1 MAKPRQLSDAQIK
14 KGQTDNMMET
24 IAWRAGY
31 YRANPQIFCEEVLGI
46 HLKKFQKIV
55 LFEMMHNDNSMFLSS
70 RGLGK
75 TYLTALFSVVK
86 SILYPGSK
94 IVITS
99 ATVKQAKEV
108 ILKITEDL
116 MLKSPILK
124 SEISRFSTSV
134 NDTYVNFKNGSW
146 MRVYVATENSRGAR
160 ANLMIVDESR
170 LIPQKI
176 IDTIFV
182 PMLSAPRQPGY
193 LRNPKY
199 SHLQEMNQ
207 QIYLSSAYY
216 QSSELYDK
224 AKSYLAN
231 SLNDKL
237 KYFICDL
244 PYELAIKEGLLMRQS
259 IENEMSEATFS
270 DITFAMEREGIFW
283 GSGAD
288 SLFQFKDL
296 NNRRILK
303 DSLHDLDYYRTT
315 NTTIPK
321 KQHGEIRILSLDIAL
336 LSSKKRD
343 NDASCFIITSAIPTA
358 DSSYISNAVY
368 ISTKEDIT
376 TDELG
381 LLTMR
386 MYYQY
391 DCDYIAIDANGV
403 GQSVLDYLM
412 TNRFDPEYG
421 MTYGALNVC
430 NNSVLEDRCKI
441 KNAPKVIY
449 AFKANAQSNN
459 DWCLNLRAGIM
470 NGNINLLAHDNDID
484 DYLSE
489 SVKGYNKLTDVQK
502 VKLRLPYLQTTFLI
516 DELINLQHD
525 ESNGLIRVREKSGM
539 RKDRYSSLLYA
550 YAVVTE
556 LMRNNKPKE
565 EVSPEVMSKVFY
577 IRPPSYKRSNY

>member
-1 MAKPRQLSDAQIK
+1 MSKQKQLTDAQIK
-14 KGQTDNMMET
+14 KDQTQFLMET
-24 IAWRAGY
+24 IAWRAAY
-31 YRANPQIFCEEVLGI
+31 YRENPQIFCEEVLGI
-46 HLKKFQKIV
+46 HLKTFQKIV

-75 TYLTALFSVVK
+75 TYLTALFSIVK
-86 SILYPGSK
+86 SILFPGSK

-99 ATVKQAKEV
+99 ATSKQAKEV
-108 ILKITEDL
+108 VLKVTEDL
-116 MLKSPILK
+116 MLKSPMIK
-124 SEISRFSTSV
+124 NEISKFSTSV
-134 NDTYVNFKNGSW
+134 NDTYINFKNGSW
-146 MRVYVATENSRGAR
+146 MRVYVASENSRGAR

-193 LRNPKY
+193 LRKPEYK
-199 SHLQEMNQ
+199 HLQEMNQ
-207 QIYLSSAYY
+207 QLYLSSAYY

-224 AKSYLAN
+224 AKSYFAN
-231 SLNDKL
+231 ALNDKL

-283 GSGAD
+283 GAGAD

-296 NNRRILK
+296 NSRRVLK
-303 DSLHDLDYYRTT
+303 DSLHDLEYYKVT
-315 NTTIPK
+315 NTPVPK
-321 KQHGEIRILSLDIAL
+321 KQPGEKRILSLDVAL
-336 LSSKKRD
+336 LSSKKHD
-343 NDASCFIITSAIPTA
+343 NDASCFIITSAMPTV
-358 DSSYISNAVY
+358 DNSYISNEVY
-368 ISTKEDIT
+368 VSTKEDIT

-381 LLTMR
+381 LSTMR
-386 MYYQY
+386 MFYQY
-391 DCDYIAIDANGV
+391 DCDYIAIDANGI
-403 GQSVLDYLM
+403 GQAVLDYLM

-421 MTYGALNVC
+421 ITYGALNVC
-430 NNSVLEDRCKI
+430 NNSALEDRCKV

-449 AFKANAQSNN
+449 AFKATGQLNN

-470 NGNINLLAHDNDID
+470 NGNINLLVPDNDID

-489 SVKGYNKLTDVQK
+489 SVKGYNKLSDIQK
-502 VKLRLPYLQTTFLI
+502 ARLKLPYIQTSLLI
-516 DELINLQHD
+516 DELINLEHD
-525 ESNGLIRVREKSGM
+525 ASNGLIRVHEKSGM

-550 YAVVTE
+550 YAVVTD
-556 LMRNNKPKE
+556 LIRNNKPKE
-565 EVSPEVMSKVFY
+565 EIASEEMKKIFY
-577 IRPPSYKRSNY
+577 IRPPKSGRFN

>member
-1 MAKPRQLSDAQIK
+1 MGRTRILTDAEIK
-14 KGQTDNMMET
+14 KGHTESVMET
-24 IAWRAGY
+24 VAWMAGY
-31 YRANPQIFCEEVLGI
+31 YRANPHRFCEEYLGI
-46 HLKKFQKIV
+46 HLKLFQKIV
-55 LFEMMHNDNSMFLSS
+55 LFMMMWCDNTMFISS

-75 TYLTALFSVVK
+75 TYLVALFSVVR
-86 SILYPGSK
+86 SILFPGSK

-108 ILKITEDL
+108 ILKVTEDL
-116 MLKSPILK
+116 MQKSPLLK
-124 SEISRFSTSV
+124 SEISKWSTSV
-134 NDTYVNFKNGSW
+134 NDTYITFKNGSW
-146 MRVYVATENSRGAR
+146 MRVYVANENARGAR

-170 LIPQKI
+170 LISQKI

-193 LRNPKY
+193 LSNPKY
-199 SHLQEMNQ
+199 AHLQEMNQ

-224 AKSYLAN
+224 AKSYFAN

-283 GSGAD
+283 GAGAD

-296 NNRRILK
+296 NNRRIIK
-303 DSLHDLDYYRTT
+303 DSLHDLEYYRVI
-315 NTTIPK
+315 NVPIPK
-321 KQHGEIRILSLDIAL
+321 KQIGELRILSLDIAL

-343 NDASCFIITSAIPTA
+343 NDASCFIITSAMPTA
-358 DSSYISNAVY
+358 DNSYISNEVY
-368 ISTKEDIT
+368 ITTREDIV

-386 MYYQY
+386 MFYQY
-391 DCDYIAIDANGV
+391 DCDYLAIDANGV
-403 GQSVLDYLM
+403 GQSVLDYIM

-421 MTYGALNVC
+421 VTYGALNVC
-430 NNSVLEDRCKI
+430 NNNILAERCKV
-441 KNAPKVIY
+441 KNAPKVVY
-449 AFKANAQSNN
+449 AFKATAQLNN

-470 NGNINLLAHDNDID
+470 NGNINLLINDVDVD
-484 DYLSE
+484 DYLYDSI
-489 SVKGYNKLTDVQK
+489 KGYNKLTDIQK
-502 VKLRLPYLQTTFLI
+502 AKLRLPYLQTTLLI
-516 DELINLQHD
+516 DELINLEHD
-525 ESNGLIRVREKSGM
+525 ESNGLIRVHEKSGM
-539 RKDRYSSLLYA
+539 RKDRYSSLLYG
-550 YAVVTE
+550 YAVVTD
-556 LMRNNKPKE
+556 LIRNNRPRD
-565 EVSPEVMSKVFY
+565 VMSPNEMSKIFY
-577 IRPPSYKRSNY
+577 IRPPVLRRSD

>member
-1 MAKPRQLSDAQIK
+1 MAKIKQLTDAQIK
-14 KGQTDNMMET
+14 KDQTDALMET
-24 IAWRAGY
+24 VAWRAGY
-31 YRANPQIFCEEVLGI
+31 YRENPQIFCEEVLGV
-46 HLKKFQKIV
+46 HLKTFQKIV
-55 LFEMMHNDNSMFLSS
+55 LFEMMHNDNSMFISS

-99 ATVKQAKEV
+99 ATAKQAKEV

-124 SEISRFSTSV
+124 SEISKFSTSV
-134 NDTYVNFKNGSW
+134 NDTYVNFKNTSW

-182 PMLSAPRQPGY
+182 PMLASPRQPGY
-193 LRNPKY
+193 LRKPEY

-207 QIYLSSAYY
+207 QLYLSSAYY

-224 AKSYLAN
+224 AKSYFAN

-244 PYELAIKEGLLMRQS
+244 PYELAIKDGLLMRQS

-270 DITFAMEREGIFW
+270 DITFAMEREGVFW
-283 GSGAD
+283 GAGAD
-288 SLFQFKDL
+288 SLFKFKDL
-296 NNRRILK
+296 NSRRILK
-303 DSLHDLDYYRTT
+303 DSLHDLDYYRAT
-315 NTTIPK
+315 NTQVPK
-321 KQHGEIRILSLDIAL
+321 KQLGELRILSLDIAL
-336 LSSKKRD
+336 MSSKKNN
-343 NDASCFIITSAIPTA
+343 NDASCFIITSAMPTT
-358 DSSYISNAVY
+358 DNSYISNEVY

-381 LLTMR
+381 ILTMR
-386 MYYQY
+386 MFYQY
-391 DCDYIAIDANGV
+391 DCDYIAIDANGI
-403 GQSVLDYLM
+403 GQAVLDYLM

-421 MTYGALNVC
+421 VTYGALNVC
-430 NNSVLEDRCKI
+430 NNAVLADRCKI

-484 DYLSE
+484 DYLSD
-489 SVKGYNKLTDVQK
+489 SVKGYNKLSEMQK
-502 VKLRLPYLQTTFLI
+502 AKLKLPYLQTTLLI
-516 DELINLQHD
+516 DELINLEHD
-525 ESNGLIRVREKSGM
+525 ESNGLIRVHEKSGM

-550 YAVVTE
+550 YAVVTD
-556 LMRNNKPKE
+556 LIRNNKPKE
-565 EVSPEVMSKVFY
+565 DVSSEEMRKIFY
-577 IRPPSYKRSNY
+577 VRPPQLRR